1 MNSEE
6 RGSSGLP
13 YFAIGLGIGVAVGA
27 LAGLLLA
34 PKPGKETREELLEKA
49 RKAAEELKNRI
60 EELKARAEEVHDAG
74 KGLEPTEVSEGG
86 I

>member
-1 MNSEE
+1 MSSDE

-13 YFAIGLGIGVAVGA
+13 CFALGLGIGVAVGA

-49 RKAAEELKNRI
+49 RKAAEELRNRI
-60 EELKARAEEVHDAG
+60 EELKARVEEGRDEG
-74 KGLEPTEVSEGG
+74 ENLGSPEVSEGG
-86 I
+86 L